1 MSVDWI
7 AVGALGAALAVVL
20 GAFGAHALEER
31 LNERDLA
38 LWETAARYLMY
49 AALGLVAMGV
59 LSRSTPIA
67 VDWAA
72 TTLALGGLLFCATV
86 ATIAL
91 GGPRWL
97 GAVTPFGGMLMI
109 VGWVLLAWASIRG

>member
-7 AVGALGAALAVVL
+7 AIGALGAALAIVL

-31 LNERDLA
+31 LSDRDMV

-49 AALGLVAMGV
+49 AALGLLVMGV
-59 LSRSTPIA
+59 LSRSTSVP
-67 VDWAA
+67 VDWPAA
-72 TTLALGGLLFCATV
+72 TLAAGGLLFCATV
-86 ATIAL
+86 AAIAL

-97 GAVTPFGGMLMI
+97 GAVTPFGGLLMI
-109 VGWVLLAWASIRG
+109 VGWFLLAWASIRS